1 MTVLLFLYIFNFY
14 LIKGISVSESAIVIG
29 LFLVIYSFI
38 NKEYLNNTVHKLLS
52 NYNKVIV
59 IFLGVLIF
67 LSIFW
72 PIACGTYDFSYMKV
86 LIHQLI
92 IIEIGFL
99 VVSFFSYKRISIIN
113 PLINCFVV
121 QSLIQLLC
129 FLSPELTKITDIF
142 RSNELIAQRV
152 ASYNGFRGLAISGTN
167 FFGLAVAYSLIF
179 LVLVFYWKK
188 WNHPNYIKILFSLFL
203 TFGALSAG
211 RTAAI
216 GVIGF
221 WIYLIFELFSY
232 LKFKSQIKFVLGT
245 LAIFFVLFFVA
256 KGYIFNMLETNETWQ
271 KMYIYLF
278 QFLNNGKIDI
288 SNVSSLNHMFR
299 DMYFDLSPSQV
310 LIGDGLYIASN
321 GLYYMN
327 TDVGFMRNVLF
338 WGSGCTII
346 LYIYEIVF
354 LYFRAN
360 TIKSKFFSTLVLIML
375 FIFEFKGQTL
385 SFLIIAQSI
394 LVLTQ
399 NNLNELC

>member
-1 MTVLLFLYIFNFY
+1 M
-14 LIKGISVSESAIVIG
+14 
-29 LFLVIYSFI
+29 
-38 NKEYLNNTVHKLLS
+38 
-52 NYNKVIV
+52 
-59 IFLGVLIF
+59 
-67 LSIFW
+67 
-72 PIACGTYDFSYMKV
+72 
-86 LIHQLI
+86 
-92 IIEIGFL
+92 
-99 VVSFFSYKRISIIN
+99 
-113 PLINCFVV
+113 
-121 QSLIQLLC
+121 
-129 FLSPELTKITDIF
+129 
-142 RSNELIAQRV
+142 
-152 ASYNGFRGLAISGTN
+152 
-167 FFGLAVAYSLIF
+167 
-179 LVLVFYWKK
+179 
-188 WNHPNYIKILFSLFL
+188 FL

-310 LIGDGLYIASN
+310 LIGDGLYTASN